1 MGAILT
7 KRNISFVVVL
17 AAVAAL
23 IALLVFGL
31 MRGGGGTLGALSV
44 PKRPAPEFSLDLF
57 DVSGGGTFS
66 KSDLIGHPAVVNF
79 WASWCPPCKEEAPYL
94 EQVWQEYKDRGVV
107 FLGIDVQDNDDDAK
121 DFIDRYGITYRNGPD
136 RSNIAL
142 DFGMLAVPETFFIDR
157 EGNIVG
163 KFAGGINSEQLRTFI
178 EELLQ

>member
-7 KRNISFVVVL
+7 KRNISFVVVV

-23 IALLVFGL
+23 IALLAFGL
-31 MRGGGGTLGALSV
+31 MRGDSGSLGALSV
-44 PKRPAPEFSLDLF
+44 PKRPAPGFSLGLF

-66 KSDLIGHPAVVNF
+66 NSDLVGHPTVVNF

-107 FLGIDVQDNDDDAK
+107 FLGIDVQDDSDDAK
-121 DFIDRYGITYRNGPD
+121 NFMDRYGITYRNGPD
-136 RSNIAL
+136 TSNIAL
-142 DFGMLAVPETFFIDR
+142 DFGMLAVPETFFLDR
-157 EGNIVG
+157 DGQIVG
-163 KFAGGINSEQLRTFI
+163 KFAGSINSEQLRKFL